1 VTAQPALILNVD
13 DNEGVRYATTRV
25 LKQAGFR
32 VQEAATGEEALAA
45 ARGVDLVVLDVKLPG
60 LSGFDVCRRIK
71 ADPSLAAIPVLHL
84 TSAYGSGEHWATAL
98 DAGADAYLTHPVEP
112 VVLVATVRSL
122 LRTRA
127 AEAEVRRAA
136 SFWQT
141 TFDSISDGVALLD
154 PDFRILRC
162 NRAFARLVGRAPDE
176 APGLR
181 AEDLLPGLD
190 RTVLAPGSGTVDVR
204 RERRWLEVSCDPVT
218 GAEERLEG
226 AVLIVTDVTARRE
239 AETDRARLLESERA
253 ARHEAE
259 KANRLKDEF
268 LATLSHELRTPL
280 NAIVGWATILRTK
293 PGDLDLA
300 QRAVSVIERN
310 ARSQKQLIEDILD
323 VSRVVTGKLR
333 LVLGPVDVCGVID
346 GALESVRPS
355 AQAKQI
361 ALEVACP
368 PGLGTVEGDADRV
381 HQVLWNL
388 LSNAVKFTPAGG
400 RVTVRGRRDEGYI
413 ELEVADTGA
422 GIAEE
427 FLPHMFERFRQA
439 DSSSTRRHGGLGLGL
454 AIVRHLVELHGGT
467 VHAASPGPGQGSTFT
482 VRLPILAPRAGAGA
496 ASGARERG
504 PGPEAHPA
512 PAGDPTRLDGIT
524 VLVVEDEPDTL
535 DLVATILRDRGA
547 VVEAVSSTRD
557 AREALARARPSV
569 LLSDI
574 GLPGEDGLALIRA
587 LRSRP
592 EEEGGQVPAVALTAY
607 AREQDRAQALE
618 AGFQAH
624 LAKPIQPLDLVQV
637 IARVT
642 EDHRRRGKGGHPSW

>member
-1 VTAQPALILNVD
+1 MSTAPLILNVD
-13 DNEGVRYATTRV
+13 DNEAVRYATTRV

-32 VQEAATGEEALAA
+32 VQEAGSGEEAMAA
-45 ARGVDLVVLDVKLPG
+45 VAGADLVVLDVKLPG
-60 LSGFDVCRRIK
+60 MSGFEVCRRIK
-71 ADPSLAAIPVLHL
+71 SDAALSSIPVLHL
-84 TSAYGSGEHWATAL
+84 TSAYGSSEHWATAL

-112 VVLVATVRSL
+112 AVLLATVRSL

-154 PDFRILRC
+154 PDFRLVRA
-162 NRAFARLVGRAPDE
+162 NRAFARLVGRPSDE
-176 APGLR
+176 LASWR
-181 AEDLLPGLD
+181 AEDLLPGVD
-190 RTVLAPGSGTVDVR
+190 RAALAPGASAVDVQR
-204 RERRWLEVSCDPVT
+204 GDRWLEVAVDPVA
-218 GAEERLEG
+218 GERDRPAG
-226 AVLIVTDVTARRE
+226 AVLIVSDVTAQRE
-239 AETDRARLLESERA
+239 AERDRARLLESERA

-280 NAIVGWATILRTK
+280 NAIVGWATILRTQ
-293 PGDLDLA
+293 PADPALIE
-300 QRAVSVIERN
+300 RAVAVIERN

-333 LVLGPVDVCGVID
+333 LAVAPVDLCAVLE

-361 ALEVACP
+361 ALEVSCTP
-368 PGLGTVEGDADRV
+368 DVGMIDGDADRV
-381 HQVLWNL
+381 HQVIWNL
-388 LSNAVKFTPAGG
+388 LSNAVKFTPVGG
-400 RVTVRGRRDEGYI
+400 RVVVRARRGATHA
-413 ELEVADTGA
+413 ELEVEDTGI
-422 GIAEE
+422 GIEEE

-467 VHAASPGPGQGSTFT
+467 VQAASGGAGQGARFT
-482 VRLPILAPRAGAGA
+482 VRLPVNARRA
-496 ASGARERG
+496 AS
-504 PGPEAHPA
+504 A
-512 PAGDPTRLDGIT
+512 PAAEGLERVSRVPDEPAARPSDRLDGLK

-547 VVEAVSSTRD
+547 LVEAVATTRD
-557 AREALARARPSV
+557 AREALGRVRPHV

-574 GLPGEDGLALIRA
+574 GLPGEDGLAMIRA
-587 LRSRP
+587 VRALSD
-592 EEEGGQVPAVALTAY
+592 EDGGRTPAVALTAY
-607 AREQDRAQALE
+607 AREQDRAQALH

-624 LAKPIQPLDLVQV
+624 LAKPIQPFDLVRV
-637 IARVT
+637 IASVAG
-642 EDHRRRGKGGHPSW
+642 EAGSRG